1 MQLQQRT
8 RQIVLLP
15 TAKCHARDHRQ
26 RQILLPPSFFF
37 FCFPSKMVRT
47 RAQTAIA
54 LRQEQLLQGQ
64 RLQEQAPPPGPA
76 NQVFQ
81 CRERRRS
88 QLTCVQGSGKRKTR
102 RATNKNPKNTFRQ
115 ASRDAPSNRPPP
127 SRHKNPA
134 IVTSDENSSEKSH
147 SDENPSRQAP
157 RDAPSQPSHDPIAF
171 WAETGR
177 WRWPKQHMAH
187 LLARKGDAVP
197 RKRTSSGT
205 SKTPSANSSA
215 ASSSGIDNGRVKTT
229 TPYRAAR
236 YEALLQGSGS
246 YMYKASVGVAAASQT
261 CCQSLLEKAQ
271 PVPADTLFRDDVF
284 EVMCQKM
291 LSKNEARV
299 LRDITPLIVP
309 SAETLYVLGN
319 ENCKLLV
326 ESTTERWSNSIPVTA
341 SLPQPDYAV
350 GFQYEAFS
358 DDKVKL
364 APYIGDYI
372 AGDLSYFMATYSMC
386 FPFLTCEVKCSG
398 GGLDIADRQNAHS
411 MTLAVRAVVELFRV
425 VGRQDEIDRQILA
438 FSISHD
444 AKSVR
449 MYGHYPVLE
458 GKDTK
463 YYRHPIRNFYF
474 TELDGR
480 EKWTAYR
487 FVKNVYDV
495 WAPEH
500 LARIRSAVS
509 QLPAE
514 SDLDVAPLD
523 GSGS

>member
-1 MQLQQRT
+1 
-8 RQIVLLP
+8 
-15 TAKCHARDHRQ
+15 
-26 RQILLPPSFFF
+26 
-37 FCFPSKMVRT
+37 
-47 RAQTAIA
+47 
-54 LRQEQLLQGQ
+54 
-64 RLQEQAPPPGPA
+64 
-76 NQVFQ
+76 
-81 CRERRRS
+81 
-88 QLTCVQGSGKRKTR
+88 
-102 RATNKNPKNTFRQ
+102 
-115 ASRDAPSNRPPP
+115 
-127 SRHKNPA
+127 
-134 IVTSDENSSEKSH
+134 
-147 SDENPSRQAP
+147 
-157 RDAPSQPSHDPIAF
+157 
-171 WAETGR
+171 
-177 WRWPKQHMAH
+177 MAH
-187 LLARKGDAVP
+187 LLARKGGAVP

-246 YMYKASVGVAAASQT
+246 YMYRASVGIAAASQT
-261 CCQSLLEKAQ
+261 SCQSLLEKVR

-398 GGLDIADRQNAHS
+398 GGLDIADCQNAHS

-458 GKDTK
+458 GKYTK

-474 TELDGR
+474 IELDGR